1 MNVLEKIV
9 AFISPGTALKRMYAK
24 QMLKYYEAGEMNRFT
39 DSWRALNGDDE
50 NMAAPERDII
60 KARARYLERN
70 SDIANSLISA
80 FLRNVIGTGI
90 KPQAR
95 TGSKDLDDKL
105 EALWKK
111 WATTNC
117 DITGQSTFYELQKML
132 LLRRFVDGEI
142 LVNKVYDNNAE
153 IPLKLQV
160 IKTDLLDTSRFN
172 GNGKNVVR
180 SGVEVTS
187 YLKPVAYWILQ
198 KTPDGFLTLDS
209 KRVKAENMIHLFNK
223 TSPEQI
229 RGISE
234 LAPLIK
240 RTKSIEDFLDAETM
254 SAKIAACFSIFIKRN
269 NGGYNQ
275 YAEND
280 KNRIEEIHP
289 GMISYLNQGESIETA
304 NPSRSMTSARDVVN
318 LQQRLMGAGA
328 GLSYELVSR
337 DFNNANFSA
346 ARQGLLEDQM
356 TFKPIQKYMIEHFC
370 NPIWSDFV
378 EACVLKGLINIK
390 DFFSNKEKYTNS
402 AWIAPGWSWI
412 DPEKE
417 VNADIKAM
425 QNGGKTLSQWCAERG
440 DDWQSQLDQMA
451 REKEY
456 AEKLGLKLNIHTPE
470 AVQAAQSNH
479 VQNIE
484 GGGKTSGSKQ
494 E

>member
-1 MNVLEKIV
+1 MNVLDKIV

-39 DSWRALNGDDE
+39 ESWHALNGDDE

-70 SDIANSLISA
+70 SDITQSLISA

-95 TGSKDLDDKL
+95 TGNKEIDDKL

-142 LVNKVYDNNAE
+142 LINKVYDNSAE

-172 GNGKNVVR
+172 GNNKNVVR
-180 SGVEVTS
+180 SGVELTS

-209 KRVKAENMIHLFNK
+209 KRVKAENMIHLFDK

-234 LAPLIK
+234 LAPLVMRIK
-240 RTKSIEDFLDAETM
+240 SMEDYLDAETM
-254 SAKIAACFSIFIKRN
+254 SAKVAACFSIFIKRN
-269 NGGYNQ
+269 SSGYNQ
-275 YAEND
+275 YSENNKD
-280 KNRIEEIHP
+280 RIEEIHP

-304 NPSRSMTSARDVVN
+304 NPSRSMTSAKDVVN
-318 LQQRLMGAGA
+318 LQQRLIGAGA

-337 DFNNANFSA
+337 DFNNANFSS

-370 NPIWSDFV
+370 NPIWIDFV

-402 AWIAPGWSWI
+402 EWIAQGWSWI

-425 QNGGKTLSQWCAERG
+425 QNGGKTFAQWCAERG
-440 DDWQSQLDQMA
+440 YSWQDQLDQMA

-470 AVQAAQSNH
+470 SVQAAQSNH
-479 VQNIE
+479 IE
-484 GGGKTSGSKQ
+484 GGETNGAKQ
-494 E
+494 K

>member
-1 MNVLEKIV
+1 MNVLDKIV

-39 DSWRALNGDDE
+39 ESWHALNGDDE

-70 SDIANSLISA
+70 SDVANSLISG

-95 TGSKDLDDKL
+95 TGDKNLDNKL
-105 EALWKK
+105 EELWKK
-111 WATTNC
+111 WANKKC
-117 DITGQSTFYELQKML
+117 DITEQSTFYELQKML

-142 LVNKVYDNNAE
+142 LINKVYDNNSE

-160 IKTDLLDTSRFN
+160 LKTDLLDTSRFN
-172 GNGKNVVR
+172 GNNKNVVR
-180 SGVEVTS
+180 SGIEVTS

-209 KRVKAENMIHLFNK
+209 KRVKAENMIHLFDK

-254 SAKIAACFSIFIKRN
+254 SAKVAACFSIFIKRN
-269 NGGYNQ
+269 SSGYNQ

-280 KNRIEEIHP
+280 KNRVEEIHP

-346 ARQGLLEDQM
+346 ARQGSLEDQM

-425 QNGGKTLSQWCAERG
+425 QNGGKTFSQWCAERG
-440 DDWQSQLDQMA
+440 YDWQDQLDQMA

-456 AEKLGLKLNIHTPE
+456 AENLGLKLNIHTPE
-470 AVQAAQSNH
+470 SVQAAQSNH
-479 VQNIE
+479 IE
-484 GGGKTSGSKQ
+484 GGETNGAKQ
-494 E
+494 K